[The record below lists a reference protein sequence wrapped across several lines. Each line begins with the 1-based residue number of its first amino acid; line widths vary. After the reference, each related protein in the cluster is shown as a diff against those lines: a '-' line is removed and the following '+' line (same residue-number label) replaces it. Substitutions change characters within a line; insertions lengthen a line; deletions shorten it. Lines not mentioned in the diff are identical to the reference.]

1 MDMWIKMEVF
11 DELRRIKG
19 LKGTEQVQAGAKVLS
34 RALRSDGLDLV
45 DCVLQLV
52 PNLRPGH
59 LDFAF
64 VLDRLKAHRTSR
76 ADREARGRGITIMT
90 GWHAARMQELL
101 HTFPAARMQEFLHT
115 FLAANGPYHAPY
127 GIYCSKCSGQGYPP
141 AMRCPAEKP
150 CRRTGEW
157 ENQIAV
163 LVKNHRDRWDE
174 DWTALS
180 GTALVEL
187 SLVDLRD
194 AMTIVKEY
202 VRPSLLDLW
211 NQVANQEPMVRL
223 HEEFR
228 IKNEDR
234 KRSKRKR
241 SE

>member
-1 MDMWIKMEVF
+1 MWIKMEVF
-11 DELRRIKG
+11 DELKRIKG

-34 RALRSDGLDLV
+34 RALRSDSGLDLV
-45 DCVLQLV
+45 DRVLQLV
-52 PNLRPGH
+52 PKLRPGH
-59 LDFAF
+59 DDFAF
-64 VLDRLKAHRTSR
+64 VMNRLKARRTSR
-76 ADREARGRGITIMT
+76 GADVDARGITIT
-90 GWHAARMQELL
+90 GWH
-101 HTFPAARMQEFLHT
+101 AARMQEFLHT

-127 GIYCSKCSGQGYPP
+127 GTNCSRCRGPLP
-141 AMRCPAEKP
+141 MRCRAEKP
-150 CRRTGEW
+150 CRSTGEW

-163 LVKNHRDRWDE
+163 LVKNHRDRWEE

>member
-1 MDMWIKMEVF
+1 MWIKMEVF

-34 RALRSDGLDLV
+34 RALRSDSGLDLV
-45 DCVLQLV
+45 DRVLQLV
-52 PNLRPGH
+52 PKLRPGH
-59 LDFAF
+59 DDFAF
-64 VLDRLKAHRTSR
+64 VMNRLKARRTSR
-76 ADREARGRGITIMT
+76 GADVDARGITIT
-90 GWHAARMQELL
+90 GWH
-101 HTFPAARMQEFLHT
+101 AARMQEFLHT

-141 AMRCPAEKP
+141 DMRCPAEKP

-228 IKNEDR
+228 INSEIEDR
-234 KRSKRKR
+234 KRLTRRIDYSPPKRKR

>member
-1 MDMWIKMEVF
+1 MWIKMEVF

-34 RALRSDGLDLV
+34 RALRSDGGLDLV

-64 VLDRLKAHRTSR
+64 VLDRLKARRTSR
-76 ADREARGRGITIMT
+76 VTIT

-141 AMRCPAEKP
+141 DMRCRAEKP
-150 CRRTGEW
+150 CRSTGEW

-163 LVKNHRDRWDE
+163 LVKNHRDRWEE